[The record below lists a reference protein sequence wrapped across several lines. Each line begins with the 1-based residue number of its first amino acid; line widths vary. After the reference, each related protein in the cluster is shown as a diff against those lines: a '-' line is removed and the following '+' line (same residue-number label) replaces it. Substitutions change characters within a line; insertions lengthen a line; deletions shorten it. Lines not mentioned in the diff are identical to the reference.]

1 MNTHVSTAAYYDGGG
16 VDGDVVDQTL
26 QVERCAAALVRDE
39 ICVWQLILA
48 HLQQQSHL
56 PLAHYLIKQLK
67 YLCGFV
73 DYKIVMKSIQS
84 LNRKRGNIQIFT

>member
-26 QVERCAAALVRDE
+26 EVERCAAALVRDE
-39 ICVWQLILA
+39 ICVGHLFLA
-48 HLQQQSHL
+48 HLQQQS
-56 PLAHYLIKQLK
+56 HYLIKQLK
-67 YLCGFV
+67 YLCVFV
-73 DYKIVMKSIQS
+73 HYKTVMKSIQS